1 MDRKYLEILKKSWK
15 CIKDWP
21 WSRIRL
27 ILRAVLLVLAPLLT
41 VLACQTISLQGG
53 GEAAAW
59 MGNHGAA
66 VAVTW
71 LILVLAELAVSDA
84 AAFAALTEKAKA
96 ALN

>member
-41 VLACQTISLQGG
+41 VLACQTISLQD
-53 GEAAAW
+53 
-59 MGNHGAA
+59 
-66 VAVTW
+66 VAIEVR
-71 LILVLAELAVSDA
+71 IRPVRQASDDGCA
-84 AAFAALTEKAKA
+84 GRVGKTP
-96 ALN
+96 